1 MSRYFNAKIE
11 EYLEE
16 FEEAENWNRR
26 QIENLKEEIKE
37 IENKIKD
44 LEEKQHKTRY
54 VIKMLFELKEIEEN
68 S

>member
-16 FEEAENWNRR
+16 FEQNENYNRR
-26 QIENLKEEIKE
+26 KIEDLKEEIKQ
-37 IENKIKD
+37 IENKITD
-44 LEEKQHKTRY
+44 LEDQQHKTRY

>member
-16 FEEAENWNRR
+16 FEQNENYNRR
-26 QIENLKEEIKE
+26 KIEEFKEEIKQ

-44 LEEKQHKTRY
+44 LEDKQHKTRY
-54 VIKMLFELKEIEEN
+54 IIKMLFELKEIEEN
-68 S
+68 T

>member
-16 FEEAENWNRR
+16 FEQNENWNRR
-26 QIENLKEEIKE
+26 KIEDLKEEIKQ
-37 IENKIKD
+37 IENKITD
-44 LEEKQHKTRY
+44 LEDQQHKTRY

>member
-16 FEEAENWNRR
+16 FEQNENWNRR
-26 QIENLKEEIKE
+26 QIEDLKEEIKQ
-37 IENKIKD
+37 IENKITD
-44 LEEKQHKTRY
+44 LEEQQHKTRY